1 MSKNIIVH
9 GDARDY
15 IGKIKTP
22 INCVITDPPYG
33 MDFQSNFAK
42 TPEGIKNTAKIE
54 NDGDLVQAL
63 NLCESILGAI
73 IPKLADEADLYIFTA
88 WHIIDTWLP
97 FLRNLHPDLQVKQM
111 IVWEK
116 GWPGLGDLVGN
127 WGCGHELI
135 VYMKKGRRP
144 VRERRSAVIH
154 TDKPVPQKQIHP
166 TEKPV
171 GLLRELIKMSTNP
184 GDLVVDPFSGSG
196 STSVAAMELG
206 RDSLAFEID
215 ERYIASSRS
224 RLKVQGLFSD

>member
-1 MSKNIIVH
+1 MTRNVIVH
-9 GDARDY
+9 GDSRTH
-15 IGKIKTP
+15 IPKITTP

-42 TPEGIKNTAKIE
+42 TPDGKKNTKKIE

-63 NLCESILGAI
+63 NLFESVMAAI
-73 IPKLADEADLYIFTA
+73 IPKLAPQADLYVFTA

-97 FLRNLHPDLQVKQM
+97 FLRTLSPELTVKQM

-116 GWPGLGDLVGN
+116 GWPGLGDLEGN

-144 VRERRSAVIH
+144 VQKRRSAVIH
-154 TDKPVPQKQIHP
+154 TDKPVPGKQIHP

-171 GLLRELIKMSTNP
+171 GLLRELVEMSTSP
-184 GDLVVDPFSGSG
+184 GDLIVDPFSGSG

-206 RDSLAFEID
+206 RNSLAFEID
-215 ERYIASSRS
+215 EKYIEPSRS
-224 RLKVQGLFSD
+224 RLKVQGLF